1 MFHVNTPKRWK
12 TTTAVIG
19 LGTVVAIAGVS
30 ALLGRATTVE
40 VPTTVVVKG
49 EFIDYLQVRGEV
61 KAVRA
66 VPLTVPTT
74 GGGDLQILELAKNGM
89 TIKKGDVVVRFDPMS
104 VQRALND
111 RRSELKQ
118 ADEEISKTRA
128 QYRMQA
134 QQAQTDLTKARY
146 DVRRAE
152 LDTVPHEF
160 LSRMEREQKLLA
172 FDDAKARL
180 AEAERRLKALADIEK
195 AELASKIAKREKARF
210 DLDYVERQLGSL
222 EIVSPVEGVVTMM
235 PNWRSCC
242 PPPDFK
248 AGDRAWPGQVIAEV
262 PDLSTLRVTARLEEA
277 QRGRMEA
284 GQRVVVRADAIPDRE
299 LAGTIEDISALARV
313 DFSNWPPQRNF
324 NLVVQLEQFDAR
336 LRPGMNTTVRVAVD
350 RLGDA
355 VLMPARAI
363 FQKDGRSVAYVARTR
378 GGWDERLVHIARRG
392 QEQLVVRDGVRPG
405 ERVALKDP
413 TPSAE

>member
-1 MFHVNTPKRWK
+1 MWRNNKRK
-12 TTTAVIG
+12 IIASVVG
-19 LGTVVAIAGVS
+19 LAIVVAIAGVS
-30 ALLGRATTVE
+30 FGRGATVD
-40 VPTTVVVKG
+40 VPTTAILKG

-61 KAVRA
+61 KAVRS

-89 TIKKGDVVVRFDPMS
+89 NIKKGDVVVRFDPMT
-104 VQRALND
+104 VERTLND
-111 RRSELKQ
+111 RRSDFKQ
-118 ADEEISKTRA
+118 AEEEIAKTRA
-128 QYRMQA
+128 QYRIQE
-134 QQAQTDLTKARY
+134 QQAQTDMTKARY

-160 LSRMEREQKLLA
+160 LSRMEREQKMLA
-172 FDDAKARL
+172 LADAKARL
-180 AEAERRLKALADIEK
+180 AEAELKLKALRDIEK
-195 AELASKIAKREKARF
+195 AELASKLQKRDKARF
-210 DLDYVERQLGSL
+210 DVEHAERQLGGL
-222 EIVSPVEGVVTMM
+222 QIVAPVDGFVAIM

-277 QRGRMEA
+277 ERGRMQP
-284 GQRVVVRADAIPDRE
+284 GQPVVVRADAVPDKE
-299 LAGTIEDISALARV
+299 LAGKIADISALARV

-324 NLVVQLEQFDAR
+324 DMIVQLDQMDAR

-350 RLGDA
+350 RVADA
-355 VLMPARAI
+355 VLIPARAV
-363 FQKDGRSVAYVARTR
+363 FEKEGRSVAYVSRTR
-378 GGWDERLVHIARRG
+378 GGWDERLVQIARRG
-392 QEQLVVRDGVRPG
+392 QEQHIVREGVQPG

-413 TPSAE
+413 IPPVK